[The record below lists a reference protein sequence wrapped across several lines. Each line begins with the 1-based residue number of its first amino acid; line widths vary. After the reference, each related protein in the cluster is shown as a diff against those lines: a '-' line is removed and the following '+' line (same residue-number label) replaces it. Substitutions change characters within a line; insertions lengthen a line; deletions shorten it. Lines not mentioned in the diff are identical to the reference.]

1 LNIQQGKITE
11 DFKNGPKRVTI
22 QALYAEGDLTLSK
35 ETAGGET
42 QIKIDRTLK
51 IPGGEVKLDN
61 EVIYPHQKVDH
72 L

>member
-35 ETAGGET
+35 ETAGGKT
-42 QIKIDRTLK
+42 QIKIEGTLK

-61 EVIYPHQKVDH
+61 EVIYPYHKVDH